1 MILKMAFRNVF
12 RRKRRSLLTA
22 LSMFGG
28 FVLAAFFIGFPDG
41 SYNHIIDAFTRTR
54 LGHIQIHHHEYL
66 ETPSL
71 YRTVDN
77 PGRLGDILDKT
88 EEIENWT
95 PRLYSAGLAAAKEKS
110 AGVRIIGV
118 HPQQEHRTTGFG
130 NRIVEGK
137 SFSSSTAKETIIGKG
152 LAKLLHAGIGND
164 IVIISQAAD
173 GSIAN
178 ERYGVVGILDS
189 GNEVDDRSAFYLP
202 LNEAQELLVLGE
214 RVHEI
219 AMVVTKLGRVG
230 AITRNLRT
238 RIGSS
243 EIQVAPWQEFAESFY
258 KAMKADQEGMWIMLL
273 VIVLVVAVGI
283 LNTVLMS
290 VLERQREYGML
301 RAVGTRPG
309 QIVRLVLAEVMIL
322 AAFCIAAGTLAGLLI
337 NHVFSLKGIRFADA
351 FTYGGMAF
359 ETIRTEINL
368 RSFTIP
374 TATVL
379 LSALLV
385 SLIPALK
392 AAHTDPAR
400 SMRIH

>member
-1 MILKMAFRNVF
+1 MIMKMAFRNVF
-12 RRKRRSLLTA
+12 RQKRRSLLTA

-28 FVLAAFFIGFPDG
+28 FVLAAFFIGFSDG
-41 SYNHIIDAFTRTR
+41 SYNQIIDVFTRTR

-71 YRTVDN
+71 YRTIDDPDAVQRALEQA
-77 PGRLGDILDKT
+77 G
-88 EEIENWT
+88 EVENWT
-95 PRLYSAGLAAAKEKS
+95 PRIYSAGLAAADDKS

-118 HPQQEHRTTGFG
+118 HPQREHQTTRFR
-130 NRIVEGK
+130 NRIVQGK
-137 SFSSSTAKETIIGKG
+137 SFSAIDAKEVILGKG
-152 LAKLLHAGIGND
+152 LAGLLRAEIEGNV
-164 IVIISQAAD
+164 VIISQAAD

-178 ERYGVVGILDS
+178 ERYRVVGIMES
-189 GNEVDDRSAFYLP
+189 GNDMDDRSAFYLP
-202 LNEAQELLVLGE
+202 IVEAQQLLVLQN

-219 AMVVTKLGRVG
+219 AIVVNRLGRVESV
-230 AITRNLRT
+230 TRDLRE
-238 RIGSS
+238 RIASPLLR
-243 EIQVAPWQEFAESFY
+243 VAPWQEFAESFY

-290 VLERQREYGML
+290 VLERRREYGML

-309 QIVRLVLAEVMIL
+309 QIVHLVLAEVMIL
-322 AAFCIAAGTLAGLLI
+322 ALICIAAGTVSGLLI
-337 NHVFSLKGIRFADA
+337 NHLLSFKGIRFFEA
-351 FTYGGMAF
+351 FTYGGMTF
-359 ETIRTEINL
+359 ETMRTEVNL

-374 TATVL
+374 AVTVV

-400 SMRIH
+400 SMRMH

>member
-1 MILKMAFRNVF
+1 MTWKMAFRNVF
-12 RRKRRSLLTA
+12 RQKRRSLLTA

-28 FVLAAFFIGFPDG
+28 FVLAAFFIGFSDG

-71 YRTVDN
+71 YRTVNEPDRL
-77 PGRLGDILDKT
+77 GRLLDET
-88 EEIENWT
+88 EHVEHWT
-95 PRLYSAGLAAAKEKS
+95 PRVYAAGLAAGDEKS

-118 HPQQEHRTTGFG
+118 HPEREHQTTGFRNRLIRG
-130 NRIVEGK
+130 NG
-137 SFSSSTAKETIIGKG
+137 FSSSSAKEAVIGKG
-152 LAKLLHAGIGND
+152 LAKLLHAGVGED
-164 IVIISQAAD
+164 VVIISQAAD

-178 ERYGVVGILDS
+178 ERYRVAGVMDS
-189 GNEVDDRSAFYLP
+189 GNDVEDRTAFYLP
-202 LNEAQELLVLGE
+202 IDEARDLLVLGE

-219 AMVVTKLGRVG
+219 ALVTDTLSHVDDVTRV
-230 AITRNLRT
+230 LRS
-238 RIGSS
+238 RIKDPT
-243 EIQVAPWQEFAESFY
+243 IQVAPWQEFAESFY
-258 KAMKADQEGMWIMLL
+258 KAMQADKEGMYIMLV

-309 QIVRLVLAEVMIL
+309 MIVRLVLAEVSIL
-322 AAFCIAAGTLAGLLI
+322 SIFCIIVGTLVGLLL
-337 NHVFSLKGIRFADA
+337 NHLFSLQGIRFSDA
-351 FTYGGMAF
+351 FTYGGMTF
-359 ETIRTEINL
+359 DTVRTEVNL

-374 TATVL
+374 AFTVL
-379 LSALLV
+379 FSSLLV
-385 SLIPALK
+385 SLFPALK

>member
-1 MILKMAFRNVF
+1 MTLKMAIRNVF
-12 RRKRRSLLTA
+12 RQKRRSLLTA

-28 FVLAAFFIGFPDG
+28 FVLAAFFIGFSDG
-41 SYNHIIDAFTRTR
+41 SYNHIIDVFTRTR
-54 LGHIQIHHHEYL
+54 LGHIQIHQHEYL

-71 YRTVDN
+71 YRTIDDAARV
-77 PGRLGDILDKT
+77 GRILDRT
-88 EEIENWT
+88 DGVESWT
-95 PRLYSAGLAAAKEKS
+95 PRIYSAGLAAAEKKS
-110 AGVRIIGV
+110 AGVRIIGID
-118 HPQQEHRTTGFG
+118 PQREHSTTGFR
-130 NRIVEGK
+130 NRLKEGDG
-137 SFSSSTAKETIIGKG
+137 FSSAEAKETVIGKG
-152 LAKLLHAGIGND
+152 LSKLLHARLGSD
-164 IVIISQAAD
+164 LVIISQAAD

-178 ERYGVVGILDS
+178 ERYRVVGILDS
-189 GNEVDDRSAFYLP
+189 GNDVEDRSALYLP
-202 LNEAQELLVLGE
+202 IDEARDLLVLDG

-219 AMVVTKLGRVG
+219 ALVVDKLGHVARVT
-230 AITRNLRT
+230 ADLRQK
-238 RIGSS
+238 IASKDL
-243 EIQVAPWQEFAESFY
+243 QVAPWQKFAESFY

-309 QIVRLVLAEVMIL
+309 QIVRLVLAEVLIL
-322 AAFCIAAGTLAGLLI
+322 ALICIVAGSLVGLLI
-337 NHVFSLKGIRFADA
+337 NHLLSFKGIRFSDA
-351 FTYGGMAF
+351 FTYGGMTF
-359 ETIRTEINL
+359 ETMRTEVNL

-374 TATVL
+374 SVTVL

-392 AAHTDPAR
+392 AARTDPAR